1 MKLAPRR
8 SSFRAVNLGLRIRT
22 LAVLSLVLNRPLL
35 SRVTRGCTRD
45 PAVEAFE
52 VDGVP
57 VSIYRPH
64 GHGPWPAI
72 MFVTGAHPLRRKEP
86 VVQRVAEG
94 LARAGYLV
102 VLPDLPGLGVGELTT
117 RTVDA
122 AAAVAETAVSLDDPR
137 DGRVALIGASTG
149 ASIGL
154 LLAAR
159 SDLADRISLVSA
171 ISPYADLRKMVC
183 LATTARY
190 ENGGTYREYAVTNL
204 LRRAVARSMIVTLTT
219 GPERER
225 LLDEVGDIL
234 EDDDPFARLPAHSA
248 ALSPEARAIM
258 CVLENRDANRFDELF
273 DELPPDLRRVIERLS
288 PLSVAADVRAPVE
301 LAVPPDDPYFPLD
314 EAEALAKSM
323 PTVRLTVT
331 SALDHTRPGV
341 SRKQLR
347 ALREFDRFVVRTLA
361 GAAS

>member
-1 MKLAPRR
+1 M
-8 SSFRAVNLGLRIRT
+8 
-22 LAVLSLVLNRPLL
+22 
-35 SRVTRGCTRD
+35 D
-45 PAVEAFE
+45 

-57 VSIYRPH
+57 VSVYRPE

-122 AAAVAETAVSLDDPR
+122 AAAIAGEAASMR
-137 DGRVALIGASTG
+137 DVRDSRVALIGASTG
-149 ASIGL
+149 ASIAL

-159 SDLADRISLVSA
+159 SELDGRISLVSS
-171 ISPYADLRKMVC
+171 ITPYADLRKMIC

-190 ENGGTYREYAVTNL
+190 ENGGSYREYAVTNL
-204 LRRAVARSMIVTLTT
+204 LRRAVARSMIVTLAQ
-219 GPERER
+219 GGERER
-225 LLDEVGDIL
+225 LLAEVGDIL
-234 EDDDPFARLPAHSA
+234 EDDDPFARLPLQTAPLSA
-248 ALSPEARAIM
+248 EAQAIM
-258 CVLENRDANRFDELF
+258 RVLENRDAARFEEIFCGLS
-273 DELPPDLRRVIERLS
+273 PDLRAVIERLS
-288 PLSVAADVRAPVE
+288 PLSVAADVQAPVE
-301 LAVPPDDPYFPLD
+301 LAVPPSDPYFPLD
-314 EAEALAKSM
+314 EAETLARSM
-323 PTVRLTVT
+323 PNVRLTVT

-341 SRKQLR
+341 SLKQLR
-347 ALREFDRFVVRTLA
+347 ELRAFDRFVIRTLA

>member
-1 MKLAPRR
+1 M
-8 SSFRAVNLGLRIRT
+8 RT
-22 LAVLSLVLNRPLL
+22 LGVLSLVLNRPIL
-35 SRVTRGCTRD
+35 SRLTRGCTREPKVD
-45 PAVEAFE
+45 SIN

-57 VSIYRPH
+57 VSIYRPE
-64 GHGPWPAI
+64 GRGPWPAI

-122 AAAVAETAVSLDDPR
+122 AAAIAQEATSMR
-137 DGRVALIGASTG
+137 DVRGGRVALIGASTG
-149 ASIGL
+149 ASIAL

-159 SDLADRISLVSA
+159 SELDGRISLVSS
-171 ISPYADLRKMVC
+171 ITPYADLRKMIC

-190 ENGGTYREYAVTNL
+190 ENGGSYREYAVTNL
-204 LRRAVARSMIVTLTT
+204 LRRAVARSMIVTLAA
-219 GPERER
+219 GEERER
-225 LLDEVGDIL
+225 LLAEVGDIL
-234 EDDDPFARLPAHSA
+234 EDDDPFARLPLQAPP
-248 ALSPEARAIM
+248 LSSEAQAIM
-258 CVLENRDANRFDELF
+258 RVLENTDATRFEEIF
-273 DELPPDLRRVIERLS
+273 GDLSPALRTVIERLS

-301 LAVPPDDPYFPLD
+301 LAVPPNDPYFPLD
-314 EAEALAKSM
+314 EAETLARSM
-323 PTVRLTVT
+323 PNVRLTVT

-341 SRKQLR
+341 SLKQLR
-347 ALREFDRFVVRTLA
+347 ELRAFDRFVIRTLA

>member
-1 MKLAPRR
+1 M
-8 SSFRAVNLGLRIRT
+8 NLGIRMRT
-22 LAVLSLVLNRPLL
+22 LGVLSLVLNRPLL
-35 SRVTRGCTRD
+35 SRLTRGCTRD
-45 PAVEAFE
+45 PRVESIE
-52 VDGVP
+52 VGGVP

-64 GHGPWPAI
+64 GDGPWPAI

-86 VVQRVAEG
+86 VVERVAEG

-137 DGRVALIGASTG
+137 DGRIALIGASTG

-159 SDLADRISLVSA
+159 DDLGDRISLVSA

-190 ENGGTYREYAVTNL
+190 ANGSAYQEYAVTNL
-204 LRRAVARSMIVTLTT
+204 LRRAVARSMIVTLAD
-219 GPERER
+219 GGERER
-225 LLDEVGDIL
+225 LLAQIGDIL
-234 EDDDPFARLPAHSA
+234 EDDNPFARLPAQADTLSA
-248 ALSPEARAIM
+248 EARAIM
-258 CVLENRDANRFDELF
+258 RVLENRDAARFDELF
-273 DELPPDLRRVIERLS
+273 AELPSDLRAVIERLS

-301 LAVPPDDPYFPLD
+301 LAVPPNDPYFPLD
-314 EAEALAKSM
+314 EAEGLARSM
-323 PTVRLTVT
+323 PNVRLTVT
-331 SALDHTRPGV
+331 AALDHTRPGV
-341 SRKQLR
+341 SRKHLG
-347 ALREFDRFVVRTLA
+347 ALRDFDRFVVRTLA
-361 GAAS
+361 GAR